1 MLTEF
6 MQTQRKIRAVMFDLD
21 GTLLDTAPDFIA
33 VVNQLLI
40 ENERDELP
48 HETIRA
54 CVSNGSRALIMMAFA
69 IEETHEDFHPLRERL
84 LELYLQHL
92 AVFTKMFPGIQDLL
106 NKLAEHNTP
115 WGIATNKPAAYTVPL
130 MEQLNIQP
138 EPVIVLCPDHVK
150 DAKPHPESLFLAA
163 ETIGCKPEEIIY
175 VGDHHRDIE
184 CGRRAGSITIAAAY
198 GYIEDEISVED
209 WQADYRV
216 DHAEDLWPIIEKYL

>member
-1 MLTEF
+1 MMT
-6 MQTQRKIRAVMFDLD
+6 RKIRAVMFDLD

-33 VVNQLLI
+33 VVNQLLV
-40 ENERDELP
+40 EKERDELP

-84 LELYLQHL
+84 LELYLQHV
-92 AVFTKMFPGIQDLL
+92 AVFTKLFPGIQDLL
-106 NKLAEHNTP
+106 NKLAERNIP

-130 MEQLNIQP
+130 MEQLDIQP
-138 EPVIVLCPDHVK
+138 EPVVVLCPDHVK

-163 ETIGCKPEEIIY
+163 ETIGCTPEEIIY

-216 DHAEDLWPIIEKYL
+216 DHAEELWPIIEKYL

>member
-1 MLTEF
+1 
-6 MQTQRKIRAVMFDLD
+6 MFDLD

-84 LELYLQHL
+84 LELYLQHI

-163 ETIGCKPEEIIY
+163 ETIGCKAEEIIY

>member
-1 MLTEF
+1 MLTEP

-33 VVNQLLI
+33 VVNQLLV
-40 ENERDELP
+40 EKERDELP

-84 LELYLQHL
+84 LELYLKHI
-92 AVFTKMFPGIQDLL
+92 AVFTTMFPGIQDLL
-106 NKLAEHNTP
+106 NNLAERNIP

-130 MEQLNIQP
+130 LEQLNIQP
-138 EPVIVLCPDHVK
+138 EPVVVLCPDHVK
-150 DAKPHPESLFLAA
+150 DAKPHPESLYLAA
-163 ETIGCKPEEIIY
+163 ETIGCSPEEIIY

-184 CGRRAGSITIAAAY
+184 CGRRAGCITIAAAY
-198 GYIEDEISVED
+198 GYIEDEISVGD

-216 DHAEDLWPIIEKYL
+216 DHAEDLWPIIEKHL